1 MYHIPHFK
9 AVDNTEV
16 LAFMK
21 AHPFIVLCGIS
32 AAGQPVASH
41 IPVLIEER
49 DGILFLLGH
58 TMKKQDH
65 TLAFQS
71 NPSVLAVF
79 SGPHSYVS
87 ASWYTDPKTASTWN
101 YQAVHAQGT
110 LRFLDDDGLHDL
122 LSRLTRHFEGRD
134 DSPSL
139 VHQLDES
146 YVRNMMK
153 AITAFEIEVTE
164 IKHVFKMSQNR
175 NEASYDNIIRH
186 LQKGSPEDKLVGEL
200 MYERKGKVFPT
211 GDAEPI

>member
-1 MYHIPHFK
+1 MYDLPHFK
-9 AVDNTEV
+9 AVNNAEV

-21 AHPFIVLCGIS
+21 AHPFIILCGIS

-49 DGILFLLGH
+49 DGHLYLLGH

-65 TLAFQS
+65 TSAFQN
-71 NPSVLAVF
+71 NPSVLAIF
-79 SGPHSYVS
+79 SGAHSYVS

-101 YQAVHAQGT
+101 YQAVHAHGS
-110 LRFLDDDGLHDL
+110 LHFLDDDGLFDF
-122 LSRLTRHFEGRD
+122 LSRLTRHFEGRE

-139 VHQLDES
+139 VHQLDET

-175 NEASYDNIIRH
+175 NEAGYDNIINH
-186 LQKGSPEDKLVGEL
+186 LQKGSAEDMRVAEIMSK
-200 MYERKGKVFPT
+200 RKEKVFPN